1 MSDSELASAIAEE
14 LAAYV
19 RSQATAVEGPVYAVS
34 LWSYGE
40 YGQLGLNFATER
52 GYETMRQVPA
62 YRATPDAALAAPSS
76 IRWNS
81 GDWDF
86 GTAEPFCSESTQQ
99 RLNVLRD
106 GMDEAGSRWVDD
118 PSEANCTALAR
129 LERQWVRLVN
139 DVMARAEPLALLPCG
154 PDAVSWVECANYTRP
169 VEHAMSMT
177 LSSDR
182 AVLQRLFPH
191 WRRLCDALDAT
202 DPDTL
207 ARLREFRDTEPTA
220 RMGESY
226 EQARILPPDLD
237 GLLHECGFTW
247 WDLAAWDGARAPS
260 NFDPDVPNAVTDQ
273 AIALAFVVAERIGN

>member
-1 MSDSELASAIAEE
+1 MLDSDLASAIAEE
-14 LAAYV
+14 LTAYV

-52 GYETMRQVPA
+52 GFDAIRRVPA
-62 YRATPDAALAAPSS
+62 YGALSEAALAAPSS

-118 PSEANCTALAR
+118 PSKANCAALAR
-129 LERQWVRLVN
+129 LEGQWVRLAN
-139 DVMARAEPLALLPCG
+139 EAMARAEPMALLPCG
-154 PDAVSWVECANYTRP
+154 PDAIAWVECANYTRR

-177 LSSDR
+177 LSNDR
-182 AVLQRLFPH
+182 AVLRRLFPQ
-191 WRRLCDALDAT
+191 WRRLCAALDAT
-202 DPDTL
+202 TPDTL
-207 ARLREFRDTEPTA
+207 ARLREFRDTQPIA
-220 RMGESY
+220 GIGERY
-226 EQARILPPDLD
+226 EQARILPPDLE
-237 GLLHECGFTW
+237 GLLAECGFTW
-247 WDLAAWDGARAPS
+247 WDLAAWDGARVPS
-260 NFDPDVPNAVTDQ
+260 GFDPDVPNAVTGQ
-273 AIALAFVVAERIGN
+273 SIALAFVVAERIGT